1 MKFLPTAFCAALL
14 SIAALVAAPAA
25 QAQVNVNVG
34 PPAWGPAVPAG
45 TQFYYIPEIDGYYD
59 LYAQQYIVF
68 QNGQWVPVQVVNGYD
83 PYGFHPVILDYR
95 GRQPWMYVRDHRARY
110 PRTVVVVPQRRGLP
124 PGQARKLYREGYQQ
138 GRHDD
143 RRDNRG
149 NGNNGN
155 GHGRRH

>member
-1 MKFLPTAFCAALL
+1 MKLLPTAFCAALL
-14 SIAALVAAPAA
+14 SVAGLVDAPNA
-25 QAQVNVNVG
+25 QAQVNVNVNAG

-68 QNGQWVPVQVVNGYD
+68 RDGQWIPVQVISGYD
-83 PYGFHPVILDYR
+83 PYSFHPVVLDYR

-110 PRTVVVVPQRRGLP
+110 PRQVIVVPQRRGLP

-149 NGNNGN
+149 NGNNG
-155 GHGRRH
+155 HGRRH